1 MTADLLLA
9 AQDVRITPGPGH
21 PLGGYLA
28 RHGVATGT
36 HDELEASL
44 IWLSTEDDPGVLWV
58 ALDALAVDA
67 GLTHTLAD
75 AVAAAVGIDPAR
87 VLVCASHTHS
97 GPEGWTGPLHPGLP
111 GQRDDGL
118 VGRMAET
125 VAGAALRLR
134 AGRGRV
140 RACWHAG
147 STEAVGGNR
156 YRPDGPHDTSFG
168 VLELRRDDGTPAALL
183 FDYASHPTVLGPD
196 NLRWSADWPGATRRE
211 LAALIGQPVSAFL
224 QGAAGDASS
233 RFVRRGRDHDEV
245 RTLGGHLATS
255 IARTLAVATAAD
267 ASGPV
272 RLSRSALHLPY
283 RDVPSLEDSV
293 DLRETAERA
302 LRRELTQHGEDHP
315 SVRIAQTRYEGCA
328 MLAAMAA
335 AERPTGCAE
344 VPVSV
349 VSLGGI
355 AWLHTPF
362 ELFASLGLRI
372 RRGSPFRHT
381 RVIGYTDG
389 YLGYLPDAEG
399 HRDGV
404 YESYVTLFGPDAGD
418 VLVEHCLKLLR
429 AHRLRMD
436 YAEPA

>member
-1 MTADLLLA
+1 MTAALLLA

-36 HDELEASL
+36 HDDLEASL

-67 GLTHTLAD
+67 GLTRTLAD
-75 AVAAAVGIDPAR
+75 AVAAAVGIDPER

-111 GQRDDGL
+111 GRRDAGL

-125 VAGAALRLR
+125 VTGAALRLR
-134 AGRGRV
+134 ACRGRV
-140 RACWHAG
+140 RARWHAG

-168 VLELRRDDGTPAALL
+168 VLELRRDDGSPAALL

-211 LAALIGQPVSAFL
+211 LATLIGQPVAAFL

-255 IARTLAVATAAD
+255 IARTLAATSATAET
-267 ASGPV
+267 GPV

-283 RDVPSLEDSV
+283 REVPTLEHSLE
-293 DLRETAERA
+293 LRQSAEREWQ
-302 LRRELTQHGEDHP
+302 RELACHGEDHP
-315 SVRIAQTRYEGCA
+315 AVRIAQTRYEGCA

-335 AERPTGCAE
+335 TDRPTGCAE

-349 VSLGGI
+349 VTLGEI

-389 YLGYLPDAEG
+389 YLGYLPDADG
-399 HRDGV
+399 HRGGV

-418 VLVEHCLKLLR
+418 KLVEHCLKLLR
-429 AHRLRMD
+429 AHQ
-436 YAEPA
+436 AGPI

>member
-1 MTADLLLA
+1 MTAALLLA
-9 AQDVRITPGPGH
+9 AQDVRITPEPGH

-44 IWLSTEDDPGVLWV
+44 IWLSTEDDPGVVWV

-67 GLTHTLAD
+67 GLTRTLAD
-75 AVAAAVGIDPAR
+75 AVGAAVGVDPER

-111 GQRDDGL
+111 GERDPGL
-118 VGRMAET
+118 VGRMAEKVT
-125 VAGAALRLR
+125 GAALRLR
-134 AGRGRV
+134 ACRSQV
-140 RACWHAG
+140 RARWHAG

-168 VLELRRDDGTPAALL
+168 VLELSRDDGTPAALL

-196 NLRWSADWPGATRRE
+196 NLAWSADWPGATRRE
-211 LAALIGQPVSAFL
+211 LAALIGRPVAAFL

-233 RFVRRGRDHDEV
+233 RFVRRGRDHAEV

-255 IARTLAVATAAD
+255 IARTLAAASAIG

-272 RLSRSALHLPY
+272 RLTRSSLHLPY
-283 RDVPSLEDSV
+283 RDVPSIEDSLA
-293 DLRETAERA
+293 LRESAEVEWQ
-302 LRRELTQHGEDHP
+302 RELAHHGEDHP
-315 SVRIAQTRYEGCA
+315 AVRIAQTRYEGCA

-335 AERPTGCAE
+335 SDRPTGCAE

-349 VSLGGI
+349 VSLGDI

-399 HRDGV
+399 HRTGI
-404 YESYVTLFGPDAGD
+404 YESYVTLFGADAAD
-418 VLVEHCLKLLR
+418 LLVEHCLKVLR
-429 AHRLRMD
+429 AHRLS
-436 YAEPA
+436 PQ